1 MAKKKRR
8 VSKASPQPNRVT
20 APAAAVETAPP
31 TSSRDVE
38 ARLRSDYAYVVKDLR
53 IIFTVAA
60 AMFILLIVL
69 NLLI

>member
-8 VSKASPQPNRVT
+8 VSKASPQPTRVT
-20 APAAAVETAPP
+20 PPAAEAEASP
-31 TSSRDVE
+31 TNSRDVE

-60 AMFILLIVL
+60 AMFVLLIVL